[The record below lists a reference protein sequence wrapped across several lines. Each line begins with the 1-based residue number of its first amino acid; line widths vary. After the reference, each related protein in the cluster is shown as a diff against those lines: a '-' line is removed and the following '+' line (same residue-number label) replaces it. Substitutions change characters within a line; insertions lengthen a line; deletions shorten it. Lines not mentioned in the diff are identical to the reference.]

1 MARLTTHTRAF
12 LAALLCTS
20 VIGCTPVKQ
29 DVKEELPKLIKAP
42 EEAPRRTITNFSS
55 ALRCMDNLMISYGV
69 YDISMLVEDIRDS
82 TENVKVGAKDMLI
95 SAISEMT
102 RRSHAIRLIAYGND
116 SGNLVSFLL
125 NANQTTPYAV
135 IPQYDIRGSI
145 SQLDQSVAA
154 KDVAGGLSISEV
166 GIGGAKTANA
176 SVMALD
182 LAVINTKDYSVIPG
196 VVSKNT
202 IVIFKEGKG
211 LDSDASI
218 GKFGVNFSMNL
229 TRSEGDAQ
237 ALRNLIELA
246 SVELVGK
253 LTKTPYWACLGIDPE
268 KIEIQNELH
277 DWYYNLVAD
286 QQIVQ
291 YFQLHLGNRGY
302 YKGAADGRYSPEL
315 TQAVKNYQ
323 RGLRMEPTGNI
334 DRELFDALLNK
345 PVPPMQR
352 ATIAAAAAAPAATT
366 PTKAAPAKA
375 TPTKAA
381 PAKATPTKAANLDI
395 RLAGTSGETLNR
407 GEQFAV
413 TVRPDRD
420 AHVFCYFAAEDGSIQ
435 RFFPNRFTPDS
446 MVRRQAPLTL
456 PGGLPFKLFASN
468 QGNSE
473 RLACF
478 SSPAPLMSQLPAAVK
493 GTDFENLPVKSL
505 EQVEATFKRV
515 VGTELGGK
523 YLEINV
529 N

>member
-1 MARLTTHTRAF
+1 M
-12 LAALLCTS
+12 
-20 VIGCTPVKQ
+20 
-29 DVKEELPKLIKAP
+29 
-42 EEAPRRTITNFSS
+42 
-55 ALRCMDNLMISYGV
+55 
-69 YDISMLVEDIRDS
+69 
-82 TENVKVGAKDMLI
+82 
-95 SAISEMT
+95 
-102 RRSHAIRLIAYGND
+102 
-116 SGNLVSFLL
+116 
-125 NANQTTPYAV
+125 
-135 IPQYDIRGSI
+135 
-145 SQLDQSVAA
+145 
-154 KDVAGGLSISEV
+154 
-166 GIGGAKTANA
+166 
-176 SVMALD
+176 
-182 LAVINTKDYSVIPG
+182 
-196 VVSKNT
+196 VSKNT

-345 PVPPMQR
+345 PVPPMQL
-352 ATIAAAAAAPAATT
+352 ATVAGAAAAPAAVAAPAAAAAPAATT
-366 PTKAAPAKA
+366 PTKAVTAKA
-375 TPTKAA
+375 TPTMAA
-381 PAKATPTKAANLDI
+381 STPAKAANLDI

-435 RFFPNRFTPDS
+435 RFFPNRFTTDS
-446 MVRRQAPLTL
+446 MVRREAPLTL
-456 PGGLPFKLFASN
+456 PGGLPFKLFASS